1 MYSLSTESLGQQVF
15 QIERTESMT
24 LDNIEL
30 MRHVSGTVWLES
42 SVTEGMYLETGVER
56 VSWDQKIEDV
66 RLS

>member
-1 MYSLSTESLGQQVF
+1 
-15 QIERTESMT
+15 MT

-42 SVTEGMYLETGVER
+42 SVTEGVYLETGVER